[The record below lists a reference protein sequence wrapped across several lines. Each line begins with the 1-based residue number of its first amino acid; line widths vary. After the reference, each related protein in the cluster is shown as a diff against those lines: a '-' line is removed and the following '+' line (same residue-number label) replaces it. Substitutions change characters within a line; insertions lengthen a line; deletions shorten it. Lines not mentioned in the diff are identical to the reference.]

1 VNVRPYGERA
11 VLVEVDDAHLVP
23 AVRAALGAERGVLDA
38 VGGAETVLVVFD
50 PAVTSADRVVD
61 ALDRGEF
68 RRLSRQNSPNSVDVP
83 VVYDGADLDE
93 VAAEVGMTPAEVAH
107 AHARGA
113 YTVRFCGFSPGF
125 AYLDGLD
132 PRLHVPRRASPRT
145 AVPAGS
151 VAVAGEFTGVYPQP
165 SPGGWRLLGRTGA
178 PLWDVTR
185 DPPALLAPGTRVRFV
200 PA

>member
-1 VNVRPYGERA
+1 MNVRPYGERA
-11 VLVEVDDAHLVP
+11 VLIEVDDAHLVP
-23 AVRAALGAERGVLDA
+23 AVRAAMAAEPGVVEA

-50 PAVTSADRVVD
+50 PAVMSAARLAT
-61 ALDRGEF
+61 ALDSGEF
-68 RRLSRQNSPNSVDVP
+68 RRVPRHNSPKSVDVP

-93 VAAEVGMTPAEVAH
+93 VAAEARMTPSEVAH
-107 AHARGA
+107 THAHGR

-132 PRLHVPRRASPRT
+132 PRLHLPRRATPRT

-151 VAVAGEFTGVYPQP
+151 VAIAGEFTGVYPQP
-165 SPGGWRLLGRTGA
+165 SPGGWRLLGRTDA
-178 PLWDVTR
+178 PLWDMTR
-185 DPPALLAPGTRVRFV
+185 DPPALLVPGTRVRFV